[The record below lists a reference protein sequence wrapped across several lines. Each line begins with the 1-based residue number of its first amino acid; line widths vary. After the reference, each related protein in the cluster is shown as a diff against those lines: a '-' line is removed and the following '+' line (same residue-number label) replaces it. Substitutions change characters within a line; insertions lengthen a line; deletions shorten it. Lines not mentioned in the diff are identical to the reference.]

1 MILDRF
7 GRRNGNEDS
16 SKRFQGKGKG
26 KQRRDGQ
33 TERLEDTDTDSSN
46 AQKREDVD
54 FEEEFFMQ
62 STDVPSYWFL
72 VD

>member
-1 MILDRF
+1 MRL
-7 GRRNGNEDS
+7 GQHLTASLNVPWASQRR
-16 SKRFQGKGKG
+16 KGKG

-54 FEEEFFMQ
+54 FEEEFFMK